1 MTTSPPRRS
10 STTSRRAGPA
20 FEEASRLFPAHV
32 SPLSRFS
39 SLRLLL
45 SRARSVLPLPSTPS
59 QSSAQS
65 PTFVRAR
72 QRHFRQSIQMRHVQ
86 NAWRS
91 AARHHHLH
99 ALGAGPLRD
108 SGDASASPAPLFRG
122 PIRFGVTPL
131 CRQPGE
137 PGRRGRD
144 GRRRRGGAHPAP
156 RPAAH
161 PRRLVGSVAAASPPL
176 TDAILARAAA
186 ASLL

>member
-32 SPLSRFS
+32 SPLSRFLLA
-39 SLRLLL
+39 SLIAF
-45 SRARSVLPLPSTPS
+45 AREIGPAFALY
-59 QSSAQS
+59 SSAQS